1 VPQFAMPSGVV
12 VSFKRVAPEALQRP
26 IASKVGRTTQRRNA
40 ESLRAS
46 FGSHRYVRDRGE

>member
-1 VPQFAMPSGVV
+1 MPQFAMPSGVV

-26 IASKVGRTTQRRNA
+26 LASTVGRTTQRRNA